1 MKKICEMYFEILS
14 NKLGIAILAILPF
27 LFVQKNIFYEL
38 FFEMIVVIIA
48 TIVTGKLY
56 NKKECLK
63 FSLIYAA
70 GFFLI
75 EFIAFCFGLYN
86 SSFALLTL
94 IFYVLAIILTF
105 VVKSVLWFI
114 LGWLIFYLTNLITFK
129 IVKNE
134 HLEKFF
140 NPIKSFFANPIIFFS
155 TVIVIF
161 ALKIIFTGQYVVVKE
176 LPKLDKPQV
185 NILTVLDDGKLL
197 LSLNKGTKLGV
208 YDSKNDVLTANNT
221 QFIPAPAGF
230 KPDYNA
236 YSLSKMKNGNIF
248 FRRFFVNQNDRK
260 DRKTIATIYSPEKN
274 IILSEFEL
282 PKEISSSQNSATFID
297 EENALFI
304 GNYSNNK
311 TYLFNVN
318 DKSLVE
324 KAETIQNRR
333 CAKSIL
339 LNNGKVFIIGGGA
352 RNGNSAELYDIKNNK
367 FTEIPLNI
375 NLYYSFSNDDLQLL
389 ENGNVFIKTGKLED
403 KEENGIGNYVSGN
416 FGTGYPIPYILIFNP
431 DDNSFQGINF
441 NANRRIKLN
450 EFTSTSVTNEGKVL
464 FAGGMRLWHKRA
476 VGNNQKI
483 YFYNIK
489 NGKIRETYFRKFN
502 ESYNPKIFVLNN
514 NEAII
519 FFEPILGS
527 KEIKC
532 NYLKVKF

>member
-14 NKLGIAILAILPF
+14 YKLGIAILAILPF
-27 LFVQKNIFYEL
+27 LFVQKNIFYAL
-38 FFEMIVVIIA
+38 FWEMIVVVIA

-70 GFFLI
+70 SFFLI
-75 EFIAFCFGLYN
+75 EFITFCFGLHN
-86 SSFALLTL
+86 SPFAFLTL
-94 IFYVLAIILTF
+94 AFYVLAIILAF
-105 VVKSVLWFI
+105 VVKTILWFV
-114 LGWLIFYLTNLITFK
+114 LGGLIFYLTNLITFK

-134 HLEKFF
+134 HLENFF
-140 NPIKSFFANPIIFFS
+140 NPIKSFLANPIIFFT

-161 ALKIIFTGQYVVVKE
+161 ALKFLFTGQFVVVEE
-176 LPKLDKPQV
+176 LPTIDKPQV
-185 NILTVLDDGKLL
+185 KVLTVLDDEKLL
-197 LSLNKGTKLGV
+197 LLINKGSEFVV
-208 YDSKNDVLTANNT
+208 YDAKNDVLTSKNISL
-221 QFIPAPAGF
+221 IPAPAGF
-230 KPDYNA
+230 MPDYNA

-248 FRRFFVNQNDRK
+248 FRRFFVNQNDRR
-260 DRKTIATIYSPEKN
+260 DIITIATIFSPEKN

-282 PKEISSSQNSATFID
+282 PKEISSFQSSATFID

-304 GNYSNNK
+304 GNYTNNK

-352 RNGNSAELYDIKNNK
+352 RNGNSVELYDIKNNK
-367 FTEIPLNI
+367 FTEIPLDI
-375 NLYYSFSNDDLQLL
+375 NLYYSFSKDDLQLL
-389 ENGNVFIKTGKLED
+389 DNGNVFIKTGKLED

-431 DDNSFQGINF
+431 NDNSFQGINF

-450 EFTSTSVTNEGKVL
+450 NFTSTSVTNDGKVL
-464 FAGGMRLWHKRA
+464 FAGGTRLWHKRD

-489 NGKIRETYFRKFN
+489 NGKIRETYFYKFN
-502 ESYNPKIFVLNN
+502 ESYKPQIFVLNN

-519 FFEPILGS
+519 FFMPLLGS
-527 KEIKC
+527 KEAKC

>member
-27 LFVQKNIFYEL
+27 LFVQKNIFYAL
-38 FFEMIVVIIA
+38 FWEMIVVVIA

-70 GFFLI
+70 CFFLI
-75 EFIAFCFGLYN
+75 EFITFCFGLHN
-86 SSFALLTL
+86 SPFAFLTL
-94 IFYVLAIILTF
+94 AFYVLAIILAF
-105 VVKSVLWFI
+105 VVKTILWFV
-114 LGWLIFYLTNLITFK
+114 LGGLIFYLTNLITFK

-140 NPIKSFFANPIIFFS
+140 NPIKSFLANPIIFF
-155 TVIVIF
+155 TAVIVIF
-161 ALKIIFTGQYVVVKE
+161 ALKFLFTGQFVVVEE
-176 LPKLDKPQV
+176 LPTIDKPQV
-185 NILTVLDDGKLL
+185 KVLTVLDDEKLL
-197 LSLNKGTKLGV
+197 LLINKGSEFVV
-208 YDSKNDVLTANNT
+208 YDAKNDVLTSKNISL
-221 QFIPAPAGF
+221 IPAPAGF
-230 KPDYNA
+230 MPDYNA

-248 FRRFFVNQNDRK
+248 FRRFFVNQNDRR
-260 DRKTIATIYSPEKN
+260 DGITIATIFSPEKN

-282 PKEISSSQNSATFID
+282 PKEISSSQSSATFID

-304 GNYSNNK
+304 GNYTNNK

-324 KAETIQNRR
+324 KSETIQNRR

-367 FTEIPLNI
+367 FTEIPLDI
-375 NLYYSFSNDDLQLL
+375 NLYYSFSKDDLQLL
-389 ENGNVFIKTGKLED
+389 DNGNVFIKTGKLED

-431 DDNSFQGINF
+431 NDNSFQGINF

-450 EFTSTSVTNEGKVL
+450 NFTSTSVTNDGKVL
-464 FAGGMRLWHKRA
+464 FAGGTRLWHNRE

-489 NGKIRETYFRKFN
+489 NGKIRETYFYKFN
-502 ESYNPKIFVLNN
+502 ESYKPQIFVLNN

-519 FFEPILGS
+519 FFMPLLGS
-527 KEIKC
+527 KEAKC